1 MCQSQNTHLQQ
12 KQLKHKMACT
22 KKLGN
27 YCTSTAQHPVLTTT
41 IQKTQ
46 KSILTRKNQYT
57 ERE

>member
-1 MCQSQNTHLQQ
+1 MY
-12 KQLKHKMACT
+12 
-22 KKLGN
+22 KKLGT

-46 KSILTRKNQYT
+46 NSILTGKNQYT